1 MKSSCVIEVEE
12 DSLVIDLPVEH
23 SDLEAWLG
31 DIESCGGDAAPW
43 VKLLD
48 KVIGQVQND
57 SSDESE
63 TEKEHTS
70 ETVR

>member
-12 DSLVIDLPVEH
+12 DSLVIDLPEEQ
-23 SDLEAWLG
+23 SGLEAWLG

-43 VKLLD
+43 LELLD
-48 KVIGQVQND
+48 KVIGHVQSD
-57 SSDESE
+57 SSDGSE

-70 ETVR
+70 EAVR